1 MRSGALAAV
10 CAALVLGAG
19 ASGCLLGDVD
29 GMPCGE
35 DQHCATGAF
44 CDLIDGVCRD
54 DLDDRGG
61 PDVQVTAV
69 EVDGQRATAP
79 SVAPDTTTTLTM
91 IVQNVGGYVADDV
104 ALRMAELQCMHLV
117 LDDESVPTILAP
129 DEEAHVD
136 VTVTP
141 HLCSMLSIQ
150 DWFFTF
156 SKRGSRGT
164 FNIIVERAPTSP
176 D

>member
-1 MRSGALAAV
+1 MRQIEMAALAV
-10 CAALVLGAG
+10 VLG
-19 ASGCLLGDVD
+19 SPGCLLGDVD
-29 GMPCGE
+29 GVPCG
-35 DQHCATGAF
+35 DDLHCATGAF
-44 CDLIDGVCRD
+44 CDLEDGVCRD

-69 EVDGQRATAP
+69 ELAGERVGAP
-79 SVAPDTTTTLTM
+79 FVQPDTTTALTM
-91 IVQNVGGYVADDV
+91 IVENVGGYVASGV
-104 ALRMAELQCMHLV
+104 ALRMGELQCMQLV
-117 LDDESVPTILAP
+117 VDDATVPAVLSP
-129 DEEAHVD
+129 GEEARVGF
-136 VTVTP
+136 TVTP

-164 FNIIVERAPTSP
+164 FNIVVERAPPSH